1 MDQAAKVDRDAT
13 TPFLLKVFYRTGAFH
28 RSVRRHHRHTLSF
41 ENVH

>member
-28 RSVRRHHRHTLSF
+28 RFVTLTAILSS
-41 ENVH
+41 

>member
-28 RSVRRHHRHTLSF
+28 RLAIPGAFLIFFKHH
-41 ENVH
+41 

>member
-28 RSVRRHHRHTLSF
+28 RLVIPAASLPF
-41 ENVH
+41 